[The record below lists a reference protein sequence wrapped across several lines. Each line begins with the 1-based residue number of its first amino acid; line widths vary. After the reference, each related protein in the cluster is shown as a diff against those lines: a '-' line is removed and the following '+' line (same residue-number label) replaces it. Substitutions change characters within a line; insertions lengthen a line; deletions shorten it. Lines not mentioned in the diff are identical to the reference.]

1 MFYALACPGLNH
13 CLHFLEACNKSTRYN
28 LKVAV
33 KTRDIECLPKAI
45 ADFKGAKLP
54 DDEKD
59 LEKGER
65 ILWEHEA

>member
-1 MFYALACPGLNH
+1 M
-13 CLHFLEACNKSTRYN
+13 
-28 LKVAV
+28 
-33 KTRDIECLPKAI
+33 KTRDIERLPKAI

-65 ILWEHEA
+65 ILREHEARQGQELFDLTIVIQ